1 MKKFE
6 ITFEGKDYDYVTRNM
21 IDEYMRSIFT
31 KAEVRVK
38 TLRCTEK
45 KDKPKD
51 K

>member
-21 IDEYMRSIFT
+21 IDEYMKSIFP

-38 TLRCTEK
+38 TLRLK

>member
-6 ITFEGKDYDYVTRNM
+6 ITFEGKDYDYVTRNT
-21 IDEYMRSIFT
+21 IDEYMKSIFP